1 MNKNVFGEPL
11 MLCSSSPM
19 TGFYRDGHC
28 TSGADDAG
36 LHTVCALMTDEFLA
50 FSKSMGNDLT
60 TPMPQYGFGGLKA
73 GDRWC
78 LCALRWVEAWQ
89 AGKAPQISLE
99 ATSEKT
105 LDFVSL
111 KELVKYA
118 WKNNA
123 HPTTH
128 E

>member
-11 MLCSSSPM
+11 MLCSNSPM

>member
-11 MLCSSSPM
+11 LLCSSSPL

-28 TSGADDAG
+28 SCGVDDTG
-36 LHTVCALMTDEFLA
+36 LHAVCALMTDEFLT

-60 TPMPQYGFGGLKA
+60 TPLPHYGFGGLKA

-89 AGKAPQISLE
+89 AGKAPQVILE
-99 ATSEKT
+99 ATSEKI
-105 LDFVSL
+105 LDLVSL

-118 WKNNA
+118 WKKNSD
-123 HPTTH
+123 PTKH

>member
-11 MLCSSSPM
+11 MLCSNSPM

-89 AGKAPQISLE
+89 AGKAPQIILE

>member
-89 AGKAPQISLE
+89 AGKAPQIILE